1 MELHDDMK
9 SYTQPT
15 ISNNPEFIIL
25 YCGTNDLRQNTS
37 AVKFRQKILELTAS
51 CKSDSN
57 DIWIFGI
64 FPRRDKSNA
73 KTAQVNN
80 FLKNECGRRN
90 ICFMNSSNKSPRY
103 HCNQSGTRLNKSGT
117 NRLIENLLFAL
128 SKLDCW
134 HKAQVS
140 ITADVYRKTNNSEEQ
155 LLSEKK
161 AKETFK
167 NSRGLRSKVLK
178 VFSRGILM

>member
-128 SKLDCW
+128 SKFDCW

-140 ITADVYRKTNNSEEQ
+140 MTTNVFRETSNSEEQ
-155 LLSEKK
+155 LLSGKK
-161 AKETFK
+161 RQKK
-167 NSRGLRSKVLK
+167 LSKL
-178 VFSRGILM
+178 